1 VKARIII
8 SSRFLTLIAAVA
20 LTSVQAFSQT
30 TANVS
35 GYVLDQAGSAM
46 VGANVT
52 LQNEATGEMRKDT
65 TGENG
70 LYTFT
75 LVPPGTYTLTAAAN
89 GFSTVNLTGL
99 SVQVAAQVRHDF
111 TLQLAQVSSEVHVS
125 ATATETE
132 IDRVTPALGQVI
144 DSQTIVTLP
153 LNGRD
158 YLQLATLGAGVVPP
172 LLQNNQS
179 VGQGFGV
186 PFTEVVSV
194 SGVREVSD
202 DYLYD
207 GIPSRHAFYGSVG
220 LRPPVDSIAEFKI
233 QQGYFSPEYG
243 SPAVINV
250 IIKSGTNSLHG
261 TLWEFFRNDVLDARN
276 YFNPGPKNLLHQNQ
290 FGFNLGGPA
299 IKNKL
304 FWFGDYEGFRL
315 DTQSPSFA
323 TVPTQAMLQ
332 GNFSGLP
339 TIIDPSTGEP
349 FPGNIIPSDLIS
361 PFPIKYNR
369 FIPTP
374 NSAPLAAEGDANLVG
389 PTPDTTT
396 DNGFEIKIDYVVSS
410 ADTFFGRFSYLN
422 SLTYLGSLLPAAA
435 TETPLNSRN
444 FAFGWTH
451 IFSQDIVNSFRA
463 GLEHEYTGNG
473 SSAAF
478 PGSSNWPAY
487 LGLQNLNQVPDCNG
501 VTNVALAGF
510 SSLGAGNSNCPING
524 ETNKVFVDNLEMVKG
539 SHTLTF
545 GGEITRLFSRNII
558 SSDDLGDLQ
567 FSGQFTGNPVADYLL
582 GYPDLAT
589 GSKPTA
595 PEYLQGWIGA
605 LYINDIFHV
614 THDLTLN
621 YGLRWEVSPPM
632 VEKYNQQGI
641 FNPQTGLIDI
651 AGQDGTPRGLLSSHW
666 HDFAPR
672 LGIVYSPT
680 PNWSIR
686 TSYGIFWDRVPGND
700 LAWNNEK
707 FPFQLSTTLVS
718 DPTVP
723 TIDISTLFPSVSAG
737 GVPPVGTDLFNL
749 ANRQDPYLQQ
759 WTLGIQ
765 RALPGRMVLDAAYV
779 GSHGSHLSKRH
790 DINEAPLPTS
800 AAEAAIPLQQRRPY
814 PQYGFILDD
823 TATGGSSYNALQVN
837 LRKELSNGL
846 SLLAAYTYSKSL
858 DNDSF
863 DSRAAR
869 NYGPDDY
876 RDDWARSIFDV
887 RHRLSISASYNLPGQ
902 ELNGVAGQIFG
913 HWQLSGILTFQTGL
927 PFSVLNFFFDQS
939 NTGANVISWPMPN
952 QICNANLPRSQ
963 ETPALWFNTNCF
975 TEPAPDTYGNA
986 HFNNLNTDGLTN
998 LDLALIR
1005 EFPIRE
1011 SNSLEFRAEAFNALN
1026 NVNFGLP
1033 GFIIGF
1039 PGYGQV
1045 TSSLPAR
1052 IMQFGLKYRF

>member
-1 VKARIII
+1 MKMRD
-8 SSRFLTLIAAVA
+8 RFVIETLALIAAVA
-20 LTSVQAFSQT
+20 ATSLTCFSQT
-30 TANVS
+30 AASVT
-35 GYVLDQAGSAM
+35 GYVFDQS
-46 VGANVT
+46 GAAVMGAKVT
-52 LQNEATGEMRKDT
+52 LRNEGTNEQRVIATG
-65 TGENG
+65 GNG
-70 LYTFT
+70 LYAFT
-75 LVPPGTYTLTAAAN
+75 LVLPGTYALTAAAN
-89 GFSTVNLTGL
+89 GFSTVNVTGL

-111 TLQLAQVSSEVHVS
+111 TLQLGQVSSEVHVS
-125 ATATETE
+125 ATATEAE

-144 DSQTIVTLP
+144 DSQTIVALP

-172 LLQNNQS
+172 LYQNGQS

-250 IIKSGTNSLHG
+250 VIKSGSNSLHG

-276 YFNPGPKNLLHQNQ
+276 FFNPGPKDLLHQNQ

-299 IKNKL
+299 IKDKL

-315 DTQSPSFA
+315 STQSPSFV
-323 TVPTQAMLQ
+323 TVPTPAMLQ

-339 TIIDPSTGEP
+339 TITDPETGLP
-349 FPGNIIPSDLIS
+349 FPGNMIPTTRIS
-361 PFPIKYNR
+361 SFATKYNQ
-369 FIPTP
+369 FIPAP
-374 NSAPLAAEGDANLVG
+374 NSAPIAAEGNANLVG
-389 PTPDTTT
+389 PAPDTTT
-396 DNGFEIKIDYVVSS
+396 DNGFEIKIDYVMSDT
-410 ADTFFGRFSYLN
+410 DTFFGRFSFLN

-435 TETPLNSRN
+435 TQTPLNSRN

-473 SSAAF
+473 ASAPF
-478 PGSSNWPAY
+478 SGSSNWPAS
-487 LGLQNLNQVPDCNG
+487 LGLQNLNEIPDCNG
-501 VTNVALAGF
+501 VTNVALADY

-524 ETNKVFVDNLEMVKG
+524 ETNKVFIDNLEIVRG
-539 SHTLTF
+539 SHTLTI
-545 GGEITRLFSRNII
+545 GGELTRLFSRNII

-567 FSGQFTGNPVADYLL
+567 FSGQFTGNSVADYLL
-582 GYPDLAT
+582 GDPDLAT
-589 GSKPTA
+589 GARPTA
-595 PEYLQGWIGA
+595 PEYLQGWIAG
-605 LYINDIFHV
+605 LYVNDIFHA
-614 THDLTLN
+614 THSLTLD
-621 YGLRWEVSPPM
+621 YGLRWQVTPPS

-666 HDFAPR
+666 LDFAPR
-672 LGIVYSPT
+672 VGFAYSPT
-680 PNWSIR
+680 PNLSIR
-686 TSYGIFWDRVPGND
+686 SSYGIFWDRIPGND
-700 LAWNNEK
+700 TAWNNEK

-718 DPTVP
+718 DSTVP
-723 TIDISTLFPSVSAG
+723 TIDIATLFPSVSAG
-737 GVPPVGTDLFNL
+737 GVAPVGTDLFNL
-749 ANRQDPYLQQ
+749 ANRQDPYVQQ
-759 WTLGIQ
+759 WTLSLQ
-765 RALPGRMVLDAAYV
+765 RALPGKIILDAAYV
-779 GSHGSHLSKRH
+779 GSHGVHLSKRH

-823 TATGGSSYNALQVN
+823 TGTGGSSYNALQVN

-846 SLLAAYTYSKSL
+846 TFLAAYTYSKSL

-887 RHRLSISASYNLPGQ
+887 RHRLSISSSYNLPGQ
-902 ELNGVAGQIFG
+902 HLRGVAGQVLG
-913 HWQLSGILTFQTGL
+913 HWQLSGIFTLQTGL

-952 QICNANLPRSQ
+952 QICNPNLSRSQ
-963 ETPALWFNTNCF
+963 ATPALWFNTSCF

-986 HFNNLNTDGLTN
+986 GFNNINTDGLTN
-998 LDLALIR
+998 LDFALMK
-1005 EFPIRE
+1005 EFPIHE
-1011 SNSLEFRAEAFNALN
+1011 GSLQFRAEAFNALN

-1052 IMQFGLKYRF
+1052 IIQFGLKYAF